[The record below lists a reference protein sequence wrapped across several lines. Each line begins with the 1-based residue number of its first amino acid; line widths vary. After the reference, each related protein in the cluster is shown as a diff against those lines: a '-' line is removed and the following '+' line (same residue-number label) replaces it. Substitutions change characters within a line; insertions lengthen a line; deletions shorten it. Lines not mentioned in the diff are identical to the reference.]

1 MWAPH
6 RSRARLR
13 AGNYHRDDLDLV
25 RDIWAVSESVRNF
38 VWEVLK
44 TLSCLCGSQSR
55 IQLAYL
61 TDDAVG
67 DSVPDV
73 VVRVADT
80 IDDPTDEGI
89 GALFRTE
96 NEPAGRVC
104 KDKMLFFNP
113 TPTV

>member
-13 AGNYHRDDLDLV
+13 AGNYHRDDLDLI

-38 VWEVLK
+38 VWEVLLK
-44 TLSCLCGSQSR
+44 PLSCSCGSQQ

-73 VVRVADT
+73 VVCFADT
-80 IDDPTDEGI
+80 IDDPADEGI
-89 GALFRTE
+89 GTLFRTE

-104 KDKMLFFNP
+104 KDKILFFNP

>member
-13 AGNYHRDDLDLV
+13 AGNHHRDDLDLI

-38 VWEVLK
+38 VWK
-44 TLSCLCGSQSR
+44 PLSCLCGSQQ

-67 DSVPDV
+67 DGVPDV

-80 IDDPTDEGI
+80 INDPADEGI

-96 NEPAGRVC
+96 HEPAGRVY
-104 KDKMLFFNP
+104 KDKMLFFNS